1 MNPSIIF
8 KGILF
13 RIAWDSRQLTNS
25 HCVDHFLLKFWESS
39 SFSPKYTKL
48 KFSLTDGQ
56 TQFGGKMNVIAC
68 KSYTYILS
76 AVRGGGKVQD
86 TQGLHFFIEFF

>member
-1 MNPSIIF
+1 MIE
-8 KGILF
+8 L

-48 KFSLTDGQ
+48 KFSLTKDQ
-56 TQFGGKMNVIAC
+56 TLFGGKMDVIAC

-76 AVRGGGKVQD
+76 AVRGGGTVRD
-86 TQGLHFFIEFF
+86 TQGSQLFDQIT